1 MKAMKTGS
9 SLSAAFKILTVLAI
23 GLFLFAGTANAQKK
37 KNKQPN
43 IVVIMGDDI
52 GVGNISKYTHGM
64 MGYRTPNIDRIADE
78 GMFFTDYYVENSCT
92 AGRAAFIQ
100 GQAVFR
106 TGNSKVGLPGAK
118 QGIDAKD
125 PTIAEL
131 LKPLGYATAQFGKN
145 HLGDRNEF
153 LPTVHGFDEFYGILY
168 HLNALYEPYEPDYP
182 TDPAFF
188 AKYGP
193 RGLMDCKASD
203 VDDPTVD
210 PRFGRVGKQIVKD
223 TGPLTPTHMQTID
236 DELAVRANNYMERQV
251 KAKQPF
257 FMWLNFTHMHLWT
270 QRKPESKGQ
279 AGEWMSEYADVMIDH
294 DKNVGTVLDYIDEL
308 GIADNTIVIY
318 ITDNGPHEN
327 AWPDAASTPF
337 RSEKDTGWDGA
348 FRGPMVV
355 RWPGHIKPGQVSND
369 IMSNLDWM
377 PTLLAAAG
385 DTNIKQELLDGH
397 KAGDMTYNVHLDGYN
412 FLPYLTGVEKE
423 GPRKEFFYFSDG
435 GDFLAMRA
443 GNIKFTFMEQD
454 TWGTYEVWVSE
465 FTNLRIPTISNLRT
479 DPYERASKTS
489 NTWWSFQM
497 HKTFYLYPAIDLAT
511 EYLKTYKEYPPRHP
525 AASYTMSNAID
536 AIDNMKKA
544 GSGK

>member
-1 MKAMKTGS
+1 MRNLKMTKS
-9 SLSAAFKILTVLAI
+9 RFVLLLCGFCLNI
-23 GLFLFAGTANAQKK
+23 GTANAAGE
-37 KNKQPN
+37 QPN

-52 GVGNISKYTHGM
+52 GRSNISKYTHGV

-78 GMFFTDYYVENSCT
+78 GMFFTDHYAENSCT

-131 LKPLGYATAQFGKN
+131 IKPLGYATAQFGKN

-168 HLNALYEPYEPDYP
+168 HLNAMYEPYEPDYP
-182 TDPAFF
+182 KDPKFF

-210 PRFGRVGKQIVKD
+210 PRFGKVGKQTCTD

-236 DELAVRANNYMERQV
+236 DELAERANDYMQRQV
-251 KAKQPF
+251 KADQPF

-270 QRKPESKGQ
+270 QTKPESVGQ
-279 AGEWMSEYADVMIDH
+279 SGPFMSNYADTMIDH
-294 DKNVGTVLDYIDEL
+294 DKNVGTVLDKIDEL
-308 GIADNTIVIY
+308 GIADNTIVLY
-318 ITDNGPHEN
+318 MTDNGPHEN
-327 AWPDAASTPF
+327 AWPDAAATPF

-348 FRGPMVV
+348 FRSPTLV
-355 RWPGHIKPGQVSND
+355 RWPGHIKPDQVSND
-369 IMSNLDWM
+369 VMSNLDWM

-385 DTNIKQELLDGH
+385 DANIKQELLQGH
-397 KAGDMTYNVHLDGYN
+397 KAGDMTYKVHLDGYN
-412 FLPYLTGVEKE
+412 FLPYLTGEEKQ
-423 GPRKEFFYFSDG
+423 GPRKEYFYFSDG
-435 GDFLAMRA
+435 GDLLAMRA
-443 GNIKFTFMEQD
+443 GHIKFNFMEQN
-454 TWGTYEVWVSE
+454 TRGTYEVWQSE

-479 DPYERASKTS
+479 DPYERASNTS
-489 NTWWSFQM
+489 NSWWAYQM
-497 HKTFYLYPAIDLAT
+497 HKTFYLYPAIDIATNFLAT
-511 EYLKTYKEYPPRHP
+511 FKEFPPRHP
-525 AASYTMSNAID
+525 AASYAMSNAID
-536 AIDNMKKA
+536 AIDRMQQA
-544 GSGK
+544 GGD

>member
-1 MKAMKTGS
+1 MRIKTMRIKTR
-9 SLSAAFKILTVLAI
+9 SLCTLLLC
-23 GLFLFAGTANAQKK
+23 GLCLSAGTAFAAR
-37 KNKQPN
+37 QPN
-43 IVVIMGDDI
+43 IVVIWGDDT
-52 GVGNISKYTHGM
+52 GRSNISKYTHGL

-78 GMFFTDYYVENSCT
+78 GMFFTDYYTENSCT

-106 TGNSKVGLPGAK
+106 TGNSKVGLPGSH
-118 QGIDAKD
+118 QGIDARD

-182 TDPAFF
+182 KDPKFF
-188 AKYGP
+188 TRFGP

-203 VDDPTVD
+203 KDDPTDD
-210 PRFGRVGKQIVKD
+210 PRFGKMGKQVCKD

-236 DELAVRANNYMERQV
+236 DELAVRANGYMQRQV
-251 KAKQPF
+251 KADKPF
-257 FMWLNFTHMHLWT
+257 FLWLNFTHMHLWT
-270 QRKPESKGQ
+270 QPKPESLGQ
-279 AGEWMSEYADVMIDH
+279 SGPFMSPYADTMIDH
-294 DKNVGTVLDYIDEL
+294 DKNVGQVLDKIDQL

-318 ITDNGPHEN
+318 GTDNGPHEN
-327 AWPDAASTPF
+327 AWPDAGTTLF

-348 FRGPMVV
+348 FRSPTMV

-385 DTNIKQELLDGH
+385 DPNVKQKLLKGH
-397 KAGDMTYNVHLDGYN
+397 KAGDMSYKVHLDGYN
-412 FLPYLTGVEKE
+412 FLPYLTGKEKE

-435 GDFLAMRA
+435 GDLLSMRV
-443 GNIKFTFMEQD
+443 GHIKFNFMEQD
-454 TWGTYEVWVSE
+454 TQGTYEVWQSE

-489 NTWWSFQM
+489 NSWWAYQM
-497 HKTFYLYPAIDLAT
+497 HKTFYLYPAIDIAGKFLST
-511 EYLKTYKEYPPRHP
+511 FKEFPPRHP

-536 AIDNMKKA
+536 AIDKLA
-544 GSGK
+544 ASRGK

>member
-1 MKAMKTGS
+1 MRNKTR
-9 SLSAAFKILTVLAI
+9 SLFTLLLCGLCLTAGAAHA
-23 GLFLFAGTANAQKK
+23 A
-37 KNKQPN
+37 KQPN
-43 IVVIMGDDI
+43 IVVIWGDDT
-52 GVGNISKYTHGM
+52 GRSNISKYTHGM

-78 GMFFTDYYVENSCT
+78 GMFFTDYYTENSCT

-106 TGNSKVGLPGAK
+106 TGNSKVGLPGAH

-182 TDPAFF
+182 KDPKFF

-203 VDDPTVD
+203 VDDATVD
-210 PRFGRVGKQIVKD
+210 PRFGKVGKQVCKD
-223 TGPLTPTHMQTID
+223 TGPLTPKHMQTID
-236 DELAVRANNYMERQV
+236 DELAVRANDYMQRQV
-251 KAKQPF
+251 KADKPF
-257 FMWLNFTHMHLWT
+257 FVWLNFTHMHLWT
-270 QRKPESKGQ
+270 QTKPESVGQ
-279 AGEWMSEYADVMIDH
+279 SGEFMSNYADTMIDH
-294 DKNVGTVLDYIDEL
+294 DKNVGQVLDMIDKL

-318 ITDNGPHEN
+318 GTDNGPHKN
-327 AWPDAASTPF
+327 AWPDAGTSPF
-337 RSEKDTGWDGA
+337 RNEKDTGWEGA
-348 FRGPMVV
+348 FRSPTMV

-385 DTNIKQELLDGH
+385 NSDVKQQLLKGH
-397 KAGDMTYNVHLDGYN
+397 KAGDMTYKVHLDGYN
-412 FLPYLTGVEKE
+412 FLPYLTGKEEK

-435 GDFLAMRA
+435 GDLLAMRA
-443 GNIKFTFMEQD
+443 GHIKFQFMEQAAP
-454 TWGTYEVWVSE
+454 GTYDVWVNE
-465 FTNLRIPTISNLRT
+465 FSNLRIPVIYNLRT
-479 DPYERASKTS
+479 DPYEQGDITS
-489 NTWWSFQM
+489 NSWWSYQM
-497 HKTFYLYPAIDLAT
+497 HKTFYLYPAIDLASEFLAT
-511 EYLKTYKEYPPRHP
+511 FKEYPPRHP
-525 AASYTMSNAID
+525 AASYTMSNAIEK
-536 AIDNMKKA
+536 IKTLGISK
-544 GSGK
+544 

>member
-1 MKAMKTGS
+1 MRIKTMRIKTR
-9 SLSAAFKILTVLAI
+9 SLCTLLLC
-23 GLFLFAGTANAQKK
+23 GLCLSAGTAFAAR
-37 KNKQPN
+37 QPN
-43 IVVIMGDDI
+43 IVVIWGDDT
-52 GVGNISKYTHGM
+52 GRSNISKYTHGL

-78 GMFFTDYYVENSCT
+78 GMFFTDYYTENSCT

-106 TGNSKVGLPGAK
+106 TGNSKVGLPGSH
-118 QGIDAKD
+118 QGIDARD

-182 TDPAFF
+182 KDPKFF
-188 AKYGP
+188 TRFGP

-203 VDDPTVD
+203 KDDPTDD
-210 PRFGRVGKQIVKD
+210 PRFGKMGKQVCKD

-236 DELAVRANNYMERQV
+236 DELAVRANGYMQRQV
-251 KAKQPF
+251 KADKPF
-257 FMWLNFTHMHLWT
+257 FLWLNFTHMHLWT
-270 QRKPESKGQ
+270 QPKPESLGQ
-279 AGEWMSEYADVMIDH
+279 SGPFMSPYADTMIDH
-294 DKNVGTVLDYIDEL
+294 DKNVGQVLDKIDQL

-318 ITDNGPHEN
+318 GTDNGPHEN
-327 AWPDAASTPF
+327 AWPDAGTTPF

-348 FRGPMVV
+348 FRSPTMV

-385 DTNIKQELLDGH
+385 DPNVKQKLLKGH
-397 KAGDMTYNVHLDGYN
+397 KAGDMSYKVHLDGYN
-412 FLPYLTGVEKE
+412 FLPYLTGKEKE

-435 GDFLAMRA
+435 GDLLSMRV
-443 GNIKFTFMEQD
+443 GHIKFNFMEQD
-454 TWGTYEVWVSE
+454 TQGTYEVWQSE

-489 NTWWSFQM
+489 NSWWAYQM
-497 HKTFYLYPAIDLAT
+497 HKTFYLYPAIDIAGKFLST
-511 EYLKTYKEYPPRHP
+511 FKEFPPRHP

-536 AIDNMKKA
+536 AIDKLA
-544 GSGK
+544 ASRGK

>member
-1 MKAMKTGS
+1 MRNKTGT
-9 SLSAAFKILTVLAI
+9 LFKLVLCGLCLTASAAFAEKE
-23 GLFLFAGTANAQKK
+23 
-37 KNKQPN
+37 QPN

-52 GVGNISKYTHGM
+52 GRSNISKYTHGL
-64 MGYRTPNIDRIADE
+64 MGYRTPN
-78 GMFFTDYYVENSCT
+78 ENSCT

-131 LKPLGYATAQFGKN
+131 LKPLGYATAQIGKN

-182 TDPAFF
+182 KDPKFF

-203 VDDPTVD
+203 VDNPTFD
-210 PRFGRVGKQIVKD
+210 PRFGKMGKQICKD
-223 TGPLTPTHMQTID
+223 TGPLTPKHMQTID
-236 DELAVRANNYMERQV
+236 DELAVRANDYMQRQV
-251 KAKQPF
+251 KADKPF

-270 QRKPESKGQ
+270 QTKPESIGQ
-279 AGEWMSEYADVMIDH
+279 SGEFMSPYADTMIDH
-294 DKNVGTVLDYIDEL
+294 DKNVGQVLDKIDQL
-308 GIADNTIVIY
+308 GIADNTIVVY
-318 ITDNGPHEN
+318 LTDNGPHEN
-327 AWPDAASTPF
+327 AWPDAATTPF

-348 FRGPMVV
+348 FRSPTMV

-385 DTNIKQELLDGH
+385 DPDIKQQLLKGH
-397 KAGDMTYNVHLDGYN
+397 KVGDMDYKVHLDGYN
-412 FLPYLTGVEKE
+412 FLPYLTGKEKE
-423 GPRKEFFYFSDG
+423 GPRKEFFFFSDG
-435 GDFLAMRA
+435 GDLLAMRA
-443 GNIKFTFMEQD
+443 GNIKFNFMEQN
-454 TWGTYEVWVSE
+454 TWGTYEVWQSE
-465 FTNLRIPTISNLRT
+465 FSNLRIPTISNLRT

-489 NTWWSFQM
+489 NSWWAYQM
-497 HKTFYLYPAIDLAT
+497 HKTFYLYPAIDIAGKFLAT
-511 EYLKTYKEYPPRHP
+511 FKEFPPRHP

-536 AIDNMKKA
+536 AINKLK
-544 GSGK
+544 GVSK

>member
-1 MKAMKTGS
+1 MRNLKMRNLNITKSRLVLLLCGFC
-9 SLSAAFKILTVLAI
+9 LNIGAAHA
-23 GLFLFAGTANAQKK
+23 ASE
-37 KNKQPN
+37 QPN

-52 GVGNISKYTHGM
+52 GRSNISKYTHGV

-78 GMFFTDYYVENSCT
+78 GMFFTDHYAENSCT

-118 QGIDAKD
+118 QGIDARD

-131 LKPLGYATAQFGKN
+131 IKPLGYATAQFGKN

-182 TDPAFF
+182 KDPKFF

-193 RGLMDCKASD
+193 RGLMDCKSSD

-210 PRFGRVGKQIVKD
+210 PHFGKVGKQICQD

-236 DELAVRANNYMERQV
+236 DELAVRANDYMQRQV
-251 KAKQPF
+251 KAGQPF

-270 QRKPESKGQ
+270 QTKPESVGQ
-279 AGEWMSEYADVMIDH
+279 SGEFMSNYADTMIDH
-294 DKNVGTVLDYIDEL
+294 DKNVGTVLDKIDEL
-308 GIADNTIVIY
+308 GTADNTIVLY
-318 ITDNGPHEN
+318 MTDNGPHEN
-327 AWPDAASTPF
+327 AWPDAATTPF

-348 FRGPMVV
+348 FRSPTLV
-355 RWPGHIKPGQVSND
+355 RWPGHIKPDQVSND
-369 IMSNLDWM
+369 VMSNLDWM

-385 DTNIKQELLDGH
+385 DPNIKQELLTGH
-397 KAGDMTYNVHLDGYN
+397 KAGDMTYKVHLDGYN
-412 FLPYLTGVEKE
+412 FLPYLTGEEKA

-435 GDFLAMRA
+435 GDLLAMRA
-443 GNIKFTFMEQD
+443 GHIKFNFMEQN
-454 TWGTYEVWVSE
+454 TWGTYEVWQSE
-465 FTNLRIPTISNLRT
+465 FSNLRIPTISNLRT

-489 NTWWSFQM
+489 NSWWAYQM
-497 HKTFYLYPAIDLAT
+497 HKTFYLYPAIDIAGKFLAT
-511 EYLKTYKEYPPRHP
+511 FKEFPPRHP

-536 AIDNMKKA
+536 AIDSLQA
-544 GSGK
+544 GGK